1 MKKYILFFFFL
12 LAFHDNSVAQ
22 LCKRNVIDCP
32 GLCGRFVDNNNDAIC
47 DLSPRSGSGTVTP
60 DTATKKTEPVV
71 AARPAE
77 KETSADKRQTAAKTN
92 QAVAQPVKKEPIVV
106 NEDRETADTANAVED
121 DGFGAMSE
129 DTTTTKNVQTVAEP
143 EEHPKPY
150 PLLEITALTLGL
162 YFVTYLLVKF
172 KVIKKN
178 THRKIWNFI
187 LLITFLMSG
196 LLGFFLV
203 VQLNYDV
210 VMDWYLDFLKLHVE
224 FGIAMAIISVFHA
237 FWHLSYYVN
246 MFKAKKAK

>member
-12 LAFHDNSVAQ
+12 LALHVNSVAQ

-47 DLSPRSGSGTVTP
+47 DFSPRSGSGTVTQ
-60 DTATKKTEPVV
+60 DTVTKKTEPV
-71 AARPAE
+71 ATARSSE
-77 KETSADKRQTAAKTN
+77 KEAGTDVKQTAGKTDK
-92 QAVAQPVKKEPIVV
+92 VARSAQKEPIVV
-106 NEDRETADTANAVED
+106 EEDRVITDTADVAED

-129 DTTTTKNVQTVAEP
+129 DTTTTQNVQVAAQP

-162 YFVTYLLVKF
+162 YFVTYLLVRF

-178 THRKIWNFI
+178 THRKIWNVV

-246 MFKAKKAK
+246 IFKAKKAK